1 MSVFGKWLYE
11 IEKVDFYVKI
21 DKKKKEKKSMGICGS
36 SKQFRIVYFIGFFCL
51 SNKLNKYIIVSKII
65 NF

>member
-21 DKKKKEKKSMGICGS
+21 DKKKKKE
-36 SKQFRIVYFIGFFCL
+36 RAWVYVDP
-51 SNKLNKYIIVSKII
+51 LNSLE
-65 NF
+65 

>member
-21 DKKKKEKKSMGICGS
+21 DKKKKKKAW
-36 SKQFRIVYFIGFFCL
+36 VYVDP
-51 SNKLNKYIIVSKII
+51 LNSLE
-65 NF
+65 